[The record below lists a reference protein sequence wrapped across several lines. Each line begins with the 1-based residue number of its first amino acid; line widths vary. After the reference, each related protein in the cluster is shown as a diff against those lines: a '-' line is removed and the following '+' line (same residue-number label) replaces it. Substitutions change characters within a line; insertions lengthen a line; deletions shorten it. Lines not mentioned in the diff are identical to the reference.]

1 MAGLWKPLALLACAI
16 AALAGGVYL
25 QQHLAAQRA
34 GAVATA
40 PSVAPDFSLLDIT
53 GAEHSLAKH
62 HNKLVLVN
70 FWATWSPPCREEIP
84 LLIELQAKH
93 ADDGF
98 QVLGIALDQADKVAS
113 YAEQIG
119 MNSPAIIAPP
129 AQGFDLMDAYGAQVG
144 GLPFNVLVDTKGQ
157 IVFRHEGALTRD
169 QLQPLLNQYLQL
181 NTAQIGT
188 GAVD

>member
-1 MAGLWKPLALLACAI
+1 MALLACAI

-70 FWATWSPPCREEIP
+70 FWATWCPPCREEIP

-119 MNSPAIIAPP
+119 MNYPAIIAPP